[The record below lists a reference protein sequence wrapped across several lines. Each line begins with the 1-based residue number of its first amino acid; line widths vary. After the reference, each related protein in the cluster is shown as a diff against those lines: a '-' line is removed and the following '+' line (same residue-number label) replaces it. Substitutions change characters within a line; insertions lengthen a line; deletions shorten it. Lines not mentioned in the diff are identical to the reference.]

1 MPSPAQIRAARALLD
16 WTLADLSA
24 RVGVAVT
31 NLGKIE
37 RGESSPHQRTI
48 QRIQTVFSA
57 AGIEFTADDGVKR
70 ALSAVTVIDA
80 PLEDIYIEVLTNA
93 LQSLQAGDEML
104 IFNADGALSSPEVVM
119 VQQQL
124 IAKGIAIKFLAKP
137 GSLRRHADQ
146 SLYRDLPTHTP
157 SMTFQ
162 VVFDQTVLTRLQN
175 GGRTVIIRDQTFAD
189 AQRELFMMIW
199 NHVQ

>member
-70 ALSAVTVIDA
+70 ALSAVTVIDV
-80 PLEDIYIEVLTNA
+80 PYVEFYLEVLTNA

-104 IFNADGALSSPEVVM
+104 IFNADGALSSQEVVM

-124 IAKGIAIKFLAKP
+124 IAKGIAIKFLAKS
-137 GSLRRHADQ
+137 GSLRRHDN
-146 SLYRDLPTHTP
+146 SFYRDLPPHDTL
-157 SMTFQ
+157 TFQ
-162 VVFDQTVLTRLQN
+162 LVYGNTVLTRIDN
-175 GGRTVIIRDQTFAD
+175 GARTFIIHDQAFAD
-189 AQRELFMMIW
+189 SQKQLFKIIW
-199 NHVQ
+199 DNA